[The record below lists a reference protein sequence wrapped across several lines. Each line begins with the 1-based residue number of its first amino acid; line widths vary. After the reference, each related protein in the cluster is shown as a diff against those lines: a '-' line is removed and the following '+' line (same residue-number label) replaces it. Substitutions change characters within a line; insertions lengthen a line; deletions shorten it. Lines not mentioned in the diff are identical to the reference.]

1 MYCNTQT
8 GELVFRSS
16 YYYIGQI
23 SKFVK
28 RGAKVINSSAYTEDL
43 QYCAF
48 KNPAGEIVLT
58 VMNSKYQNFDS
69 IVRLDGHIHK
79 TDIPA
84 HSIATFVI
92 NK

>member
-1 MYCNTQT
+1 M
-8 GELVFRSS
+8 
-16 YYYIGQI
+16 
-23 SKFVK
+23 K
-28 RGAKVINSSAYTEDL
+28 RGAKVINSSAYIEDL

-48 KNPAGEIVLT
+48 KNPDGEIVLT
-58 VMNSKYQNFDS
+58 VMNSKDQSFDL
-69 IVRLDGHIHK
+69 IVRLDGHIHQ